1 MTQQGIPVVHDG
13 EDVKRFNMPTL
24 TINLSLTE
32 DELRLLF
39 DRYFNQPE
47 KIVLSSSGFQNLLDE
62 IDRKP
67 SEETLKRREKISSV
81 QIEL

>member
-1 MTQQGIPVVHDG
+1 
-13 EDVKRFNMPTL
+13 MPTL

-47 KIVLSSSGFQNLLDE
+47 KIVLSSGFQNLLDE

-67 SEETLKRREKISSV
+67 SEETVKRREKIKKY
-81 QIEL
+81 IMWK

>member
-1 MTQQGIPVVHDG
+1 
-13 EDVKRFNMPTL
+13 MPTL

-67 SEETLKRREKISSV
+67 SEETLKRREKIKNTLCGNDNDV
-81 QIEL
+81 FETGCFVR

>member
-1 MTQQGIPVVHDG
+1 
-13 EDVKRFNMPTL
+13 MPTL

-47 KIVLSSSGFQNLLDE
+47 KSVLSSSGFQNLQDE

-67 SEETLKRREKISSV
+67 SEETLKRREKIKKY
-81 QIEL
+81 IMWK